1 MLPQNKEDSIMKV
14 TFKVAMNAEEKKAK
28 NEKTVEFEVDF
39 TNVPMD
45 TLQKHA
51 VANMIVMW
59 QSQIRSHWTE
69 FTQGEL
75 PKKVTFGVPLFAG
88 GRRGT
93 CPVITVEKAEE
104 HILGQDRLTQVRMA
118 IKLMRAN
125 NMDVP
130 DALIEEEVL
139 LKMMQEE
146 EQEVVK

>member
-1 MLPQNKEDSIMKV
+1 MKV

-39 TNVPMD
+39 ANVPTD
-45 TLQKHA
+45 IIQKHA

-69 FTQGEL
+69 FVSGEL
-75 PKKVTFGVPLFAG
+75 PKKVTFGQPLFTG
-88 GRRGT
+88 GRRST

-118 IKLMRAN
+118 IKCMRAAG
-125 NMDVP
+125 MEVP
-130 DALIEEEVL
+130 DALLEEEVL
-139 LKMMQEE
+139 LKMEQEE
-146 EQEVVK
+146 EEVK